1 MHLPKAI
8 AIFVI
13 QKISLKE
20 FFHKIS
26 LKEANYVR

>member
-1 MHLPKAI
+1 MNLPKAI

-13 QKISLKE
+13 QKMSLKE
-20 FFHKIS
+20 LFHKIN